1 MDFTGAHVTRSTV
14 TDLLTMARFGK
25 SENVCIDFTGAFIE
39 DDKPDDIQ
47 ADADDAESDDI
58 AVELVDVADN

>member
-1 MDFTGAHVTRSTV
+1 
-14 TDLLTMARFGK
+14 MARFGK

>member
-1 MDFTGAHVTRSTV
+1 MNTDVYKRQVTRSTV

-39 DDKPDDIQ
+39 DEKPDDIQ
-47 ADADDAESDDI
+47 ADADRC
-58 AVELVDVADN
+58 V